1 MADTEMFHPALKDG
15 PAAQLLEELPQLRS
29 PCHLGPHPCRA
40 AHTRWYKAWPLWPPG
55 GWVMLAPKLPPSLA
69 EALWHLHRDW
79 TSPSAWGCFCPFLSQ
94 VFIPSHH
101 LVLRMRV
108 TSICSQTPQPVT
120 VSGCACVK
128 SCVGEGCKAVAWAS
142 PSKCSSLGTRGD
154 VRVAQCKVPSAED
167 ELRACSC
174 LCCEPAQRGQPGAGR
189 SQRARGVLAALHA
202 IFFPGD
208 LPAPLL
214 TAFTSYPVTLRR
226 SQPRASSLGHTTHSA
241 FPQHIHSKRKIRHVT
256 SSPAPG
262 LPAASLGFAVTSVA
276 LTVVS
281 MVWPCLFLTSTS
293 IF

>member
-1 MADTEMFHPALKDG
+1 MQDQGLIHESNQAQRPRVSQPVAETSWEPQREGGTVDLAQRACKDRILSWQTQRCST
-15 PAAQLLEELPQLRS
+15 QLSRMDLLLPEELPQLRS

-142 PSKCSSLGTRGD
+142 PSKCSSRG
-154 VRVAQCKVPSAED
+154 E
-167 ELRACSC
+167 
-174 LCCEPAQRGQPGAGR
+174 
-189 SQRARGVLAALHA
+189 
-202 IFFPGD
+202 
-208 LPAPLL
+208 
-214 TAFTSYPVTLRR
+214 T
-226 SQPRASSLGHTTHSA
+226 
-241 FPQHIHSKRKIRHVT
+241 
-256 SSPAPG
+256 
-262 LPAASLGFAVTSVA
+262 
-276 LTVVS
+276 
-281 MVWPCLFLTSTS
+281 
-293 IF
+293 